1 MTVFVS
7 QNKVAFEEA
16 GNGGS
21 KEFASTCNR
30 QFNFRSGRILQQFI
44 LLYFLLLL
52 LSTVII
58 TPVHGQMAVPFIS
71 NVERLM
77 VFGEKRFKEVDVRP
91 PQRFWPMDRA
101 LFFQDHSGQLVYYS
115 VDGGQARIVE
125 PHEPDTIQVAGDR
138 VAWLRG
144 DTLKTLRSGRAHVL
158 ATAVPRF
165 TVTDSLIVYHD
176 SLEHELMVVWRGQ
189 RLPLAKLEQASQRP
203 QWTQGGN
210 TVTFYDRSA
219 RSLYLFRNGI
229 LKVLS
234 DSSDVGI
241 AVNGTDVVGYW
252 NDVRDEFIGD
262 LNGKVE
268 RLAGLKP
275 VSAQAGDGVLAF
287 VDGTLKLKY
296 WAGSAVITLTDTM
309 PTKYWVKDKVLL
321 YLDGGL
327 LKMVGSGSDVPL
339 TVADVLPEKWQVSG
353 DLLVYLD
360 ENRELRGLRNGKRIK
375 FGSEAAIANFELYGD
390 AVVYK
395 SPTGPITVVRQGK
408 SYLY

>member
-1 MTVFVS
+1 MTAFVS
-7 QNKVAFEEA
+7 HNKVAIDAA
-16 GNGGS
+16 GIGRVKKFS
-21 KEFASTCNR
+21 SPCNLR
-30 QFNFRSGRILQQFI
+30 FNLRSGCVLQPI
-44 LLYFLLLL
+44 SLVYTLVLL
-52 LSTVII
+52 LSVVSNLRTNAQIV
-58 TPVHGQMAVPFIS
+58 VPFIS

-77 VFGEKRFKEVDVRP
+77 VFGDKRFKEVDVRP
-91 PQRFWPMDRA
+91 PERFWPMDRA
-101 LFFQDHSGQLVYYS
+101 LFFQDHSGQLVYYAL
-115 VDGGQARIVE
+115 DGGQAQIVE
-125 PHEPDTIQVAGDR
+125 PNRPDTILVAGER

-144 DTLKTLRSGRAHVL
+144 DTLKTLRSGRSQVL
-158 ATAVPRF
+158 ATAVSRF
-165 TVTDSLIVYHD
+165 AVTDSLIVYHD

-189 RLPLAKLEQASQRP
+189 QLPLATLEQGTQRP

-219 RSLYLFRNGI
+219 RSLFLFRNGT
-229 LKVLS
+229 LKVLT

-241 AVNGTDVVGYW
+241 AVNGTGVVGYW

-268 RLAGLKP
+268 RLSGLKP
-275 VSAQAGDGVLAF
+275 VSALAGDGILAF

-296 WAGSAVITLTDTM
+296 WRGSVVITLTDTM
-309 PTKYWVKDKVLL
+309 PTKYWVKDRVLL

-327 LKMVGSGSDVPL
+327 LKVIGGGSDVPM
-339 TVADVLPEKWQVSG
+339 TVSEVVPEKWRVND

-360 ENRELRGLRNGKRIK
+360 ANRELRGLRNGKRVK
-375 FGSEAAIANFELYGD
+375 FGTEAAIADFELYGD

-395 SPTGPITVVRQGK
+395 SPTGPITIVQRGK

>member
-1 MTVFVS
+1 MIPFVS
-7 QNKVAFEEA
+7 QNKVTSEEA
-16 GNGGS
+16 GSGRVMN
-21 KEFASTCNR
+21 FASAFNR
-30 QFNFRSGRILQQFI
+30 RFNFRRGRVHQPICLV
-44 LLYFLLLL
+44 YFLVLL
-52 LSTVII
+52 LSVMSNMRSNAQI
-58 TPVHGQMAVPFIS
+58 VAPFIS
-71 NVERLM
+71 NVERFM
-77 VFGEKRFKEVDVRP
+77 VFGDKRFKEVDVRP
-91 PQRFWPMDRA
+91 PQHFWPMDRA

-115 VDGGQARIVE
+115 LEGGQAQIVE
-125 PHEPDTIQVAGDR
+125 PHEPDTIQVSGDR

-144 DTLKTLRSGRAHVL
+144 DTLKSLRSGRPHIL
-158 ATAVPRF
+158 ATAVSRF
-165 TVTDSLIVYHD
+165 SVTDSLIVYHD
-176 SLEHELMVVWRGQ
+176 SSEHELMVVWRGQ
-189 RLPLAKLEQASQRP
+189 RLPLAKLEQATQRP

-219 RSLYLFRNGI
+219 RSLFLFRNGV
-229 LKVLS
+229 LKVLT

-241 AVNGTDVVGYW
+241 AVNGNDIVGYW

-268 RLAGLKP
+268 RLSGLKP
-275 VSAQAGDGVLAF
+275 ISAQAGDGILAF

-327 LKMVGSGSDVPL
+327 LKMVGSGSDLPV

-353 DLLVYLD
+353 DLLVYLN
-360 ENRELRGLRNGKRIK
+360 ENRELHGLRNGKRLK
-375 FGSEAAIANFELYGD
+375 FGSEAAIADFELYGD